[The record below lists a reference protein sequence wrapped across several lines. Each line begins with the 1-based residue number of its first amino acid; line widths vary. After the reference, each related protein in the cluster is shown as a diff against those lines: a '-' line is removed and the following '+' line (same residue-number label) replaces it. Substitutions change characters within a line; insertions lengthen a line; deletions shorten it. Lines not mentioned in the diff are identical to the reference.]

1 MMSPITAYQLRP
13 YQQSLADE
21 AIEIFTNSASLLL
34 QLSTGGGKTI
44 VSAHLIDIALKSG
57 AKCLLLA
64 HREELITQA
73 ADKLAAIVGQEPGI
87 IKAGYQ
93 PNYNLPIQVGSV
105 QSMVKRL
112 HHCPK
117 FDLIIVD
124 ECHHATS
131 KTYRTILNYFPTAKV
146 LGVTATPI
154 RLDRSGF
161 RDIFSNMITG
171 ATTRELIDLGALSP
185 YKYFATERSM
195 SIVGVGKKGGDYKSS
210 DVATANPVEG
220 LAGDLI
226 KAYCDYMNGK
236 QAVVFCVNIEHSIAI
251 SAHFNAAGITAAHL
265 DGNSTTIERSQT
277 MTAFRAGQIK
287 VLTNCALFDEGLD
300 IPGLDGVILARPT
313 ASLGRYLQ
321 MVGRALRPCE
331 GKEHAVI
338 IDMADNWDRHGLPCD
353 DRQWSLDGVKVKPRD
368 KTKKLQ
374 RQPTGEVVEVEI
386 DLTPTGIKILEIAK
400 TALTPEV
407 LLWFDRIDWLV
418 SIQTEHDHRKSWCVN
433 ELLKSQEQPPLVAWK
448 YLGKQLDYHH
458 GWAKYKF
465 AEWKAPRN
473 TPQTE
478 NGEFIHDLWII
489 ALQRMYSGN
498 PSLFELFG
506 TLESI
511 VEDRAIVRM
520 KSEAMKSIA
529 LKKVPEL
536 TSILSD
542 LLGTSISVELTVIE
556 PAQTFELC
564 Y

>member
-1 MMSPITAYQLRP
+1 MNNYQLRP

-44 VSAHLIDIALKSG
+44 VSAHLINIAIRSG
-57 AKCLLLA
+57 AKCLFLA
-64 HREELITQA
+64 HREELIAQA

-87 IKAGYQ
+87 IKAGCQ
-93 PNYNLPIQVGSV
+93 PNYDLPIQVGSI
-105 QSMVKRL
+105 QSMVRRL
-112 HHCPK
+112 SRCPK

-131 KTYRTILNYFPTAKV
+131 KTYRAILNYFPTARV

-161 RDIFSNMITG
+161 RDIFSKMITG
-171 ATTRELIDLGALSP
+171 VTTRELIDLGALSP

-220 LAGDLI
+220 LAGDLV
-226 KAYCDYMNGK
+226 KSYRDYMNGK
-236 QAVVFCVNIEHSIAI
+236 QAVVFCVNIEHSISI
-251 SAHFNAAGITAAHL
+251 SAHFNAAGIRSAHL
-265 DGNSTTIERSQT
+265 DGNSTPTERSTT
-277 MTAFRAGQIK
+277 MAAFRAGKIQ

-313 ASLGRYLQ
+313 VSLGRYLQ

-338 IDMADNWDRHGLPCD
+338 IDMAGNWDRHGLPCD
-353 DRQWSLDGVKVKPRD
+353 DRQWSLDGVQVKPRD
-368 KTKKLQ
+368 KTKQLQ
-374 RQPTGEVVEVEI
+374 RQPTGEVVEVAI
-386 DLTPTGIKILEIAK
+386 DLTPTGIKLLEIAK
-400 TALTPEV
+400 TALTPEI
-407 LLWFDRIDWLV
+407 LRWFNQIDWLV
-418 SIQTEHDHRKSWCVN
+418 TIQAEHGHRKSWCVS

-465 AEWKAPRN
+465 AEWKAPMGN
-473 TPQTE
+473 PQAE
-478 NGEFIHDLWII
+478 DNEFIHDLWTV
-489 ALQRMYSGN
+489 ALQRMNPGN
-498 PSLFELFG
+498 RSLFELFG

-511 VEDRAIVRM
+511 VGNRAIVRM
-520 KSEAMKSIA
+520 KSETMKSIA
-529 LKKVPEL
+529 ARNMPILASLLSEML
-536 TSILSD
+536 GRSIA
-542 LLGTSISVELTVIE
+542 VELTVAA
-556 PAQTFELC
+556 PAQIFELC